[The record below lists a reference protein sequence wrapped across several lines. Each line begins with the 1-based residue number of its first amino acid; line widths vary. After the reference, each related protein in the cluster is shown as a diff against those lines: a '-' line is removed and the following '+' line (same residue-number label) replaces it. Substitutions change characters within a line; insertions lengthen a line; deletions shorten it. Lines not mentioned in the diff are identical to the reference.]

1 MQTISSTED
10 FFSDELSVVLKA
22 LSRYELMEPSD
33 WCHMNEGISFK
44 RNWWCSGEGV
54 KHRFFFH

>member
-1 MQTISSTED
+1 M
-10 FFSDELSVVLKA
+10 LKA

>member
-1 MQTISSTED
+1 M
-10 FFSDELSVVLKA
+10 LKA
-22 LSRYELMEPSD
+22 LSRYELMEPTD

-54 KHRFFFH
+54 KQVFFPLNFSVTGKFTAVKRFKT

>member
-1 MQTISSTED
+1 M
-10 FFSDELSVVLKA
+10 LKA

-54 KHRFFFH
+54 KHSFFSTEFLSYWEIYCC